1 MEQNAEF
8 SGWAKVELMGRNVL
22 VGYVT
27 TRYFGP
33 ACLFQVD
40 IPGVEAHEE
49 TLEIPEYVE
58 NEWCPYGTIVKRPEI
73 PSASPMVNPT
83 SIYRLTACTEEV
95 AKRELNERRPRA
107 IAVVKLPEGYQKKLP
122 LNEFGQSPDD
132 DDYPQEDEAQYQGDE
147 EI

>member
-1 MEQNAEF
+1 MENSEF

-27 TRYFGP
+27 TKYFGQ
-33 ACLFQVD
+33 AALLQVD

-49 TLEIPEYVE
+49 TLVHPEYVE
-58 NEWCPYGTIVKRPEI
+58 GQWCPSGSVVKRPDI
-73 PSASPMVNPT
+73 PSASPMVNPA

-107 IAVVKLPEGYQKKLP
+107 IAVVKLPEGYTARALAKP
-122 LNEFGQSPDD
+122 RDD
-132 DDYPQEDEAQYQGDE
+132 EDFNYDDEEDEADLVFTS
-147 EI
+147 